1 MSELQIIKPI
11 TVAESELLDIKASY
25 ENLVVTKET
34 LKQVDAARKFLKT
47 KRLDIQKTV
56 EANKKAMR
64 DLLKQHEDEGER
76 LVNIIKPVEDRLAK
90 EQKELEDREA
100 AELRAKLKAEED
112 RKRAIKA
119 KIAAIENTISAVRK
133 GEHDKNIDMFVIEP
147 DKDTFEEYNEEGN
160 SAIDMLHGAIENR
173 KLFLKEQAELE
184 ARKKA
189 AELAAQPQVKEQ
201 PSPTP
206 REARLIGLGFTDSG
220 FAWTHPNGTK
230 IPYIM
235 LDTADDVFE
244 ALLKP
249 FKQPDLFALPK
260 DYVEIKD
267 VKVTPI
273 ESLKHPN
280 AKAEI
285 DGMPIYTKPRPR
297 PDFAALAKAT
307 PETPEVKA
315 AKTPELNYFETNGY
329 TIGIDKRIPF
339 SKVLAVKNA
348 IIEALK

>member
-1 MSELQIIKPI
+1 MSELKIIQPI
-11 TVAESELLDIKASY
+11 TVAEAELLEIKSSY

-56 EANKKAMR
+56 DANKKAIR
-64 DLLKQHEDEGER
+64 DLIKQHEDEGDR
-76 LVNIIKPVEDRLAK
+76 LVGIIKPIEDRLAK

-119 KIAAIENTISAVRK
+119 RIADIETAISNVRK
-133 GEHDKNIDMFVIEP
+133 GAFDGSIDNIPMP

-160 SAIDMLHGAIENR
+160 SAIEMLYGAIENR
-173 KLFLKEQAELE
+173 KLFIKEQAELE

-189 AELAAQPQVKEQ
+189 AELAAQPQVLEQ

-206 REARLIGLGFTDSG
+206 REKRLIDLGFTDSG
-220 FAWTHPNGTK
+220 FAWTHANGSK
-230 IPYIM
+230 IPYSM
-235 LDTADDVFE
+235 MDVADDVFE
-244 ALLKP
+244 TLLKP
-249 FKQPDLFALPK
+249 FKKLDLFAQSEPTVTDSK
-260 DYVEIKD
+260 TEI
-267 VKVTPI
+267 
-273 ESLKHPN
+273 
-280 AKAEI
+280 
-285 DGMPIYTKPRPR
+285 R
-297 PDFAALAKAT
+297 PDSTLKTNPADVNLGEKTSITPAVKPDFDAIVKQTAT
-307 PETPEVKA
+307 PEPKAVQTPD
-315 AKTPELNYFETNGY
+315 LNYFETNGF

-348 IIEALK
+348 IIQTLN

>member
-25 ENLVVTKET
+25 ENLVVAKET

-133 GEHDKNIDMFVIEP
+133 GEHDKNIDSFVIEP

-249 FKQPDLFALPK
+249 FKQPDLFA
-260 DYVEIKD
+260 
-267 VKVTPI
+267 VTPKTEMSI
-273 ESLKHPN
+273 ASMNDAQIHDKFLGG
-280 AKAEI
+280 KAGI
-285 DGMPIYTKPRPR
+285 TTPTTK

-315 AKTPELNYFETNGY
+315 VKTPDLNYFETNGY
-329 TIGIDKRIPF
+329 AIGIDKRIPF

-348 IIEALK
+348 IIDALK